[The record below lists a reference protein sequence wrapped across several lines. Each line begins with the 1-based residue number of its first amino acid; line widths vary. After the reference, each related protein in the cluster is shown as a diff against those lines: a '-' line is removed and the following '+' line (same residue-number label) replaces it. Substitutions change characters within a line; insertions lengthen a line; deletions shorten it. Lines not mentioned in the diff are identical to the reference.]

1 MGAGCSAQYRPAGN
15 LVLSLAGP
23 VDLVDLAG
31 LRAFGPDALPR
42 AKVAFS
48 GDKRLSSGATK
59 STPNSYRTAI
69 QKKSSLPSLSTTAR
83 IANSPTPLGF
93 IPSASSSTTSLH
105 SHSSHQNTIKPVSI
119 LRKPSLPTLP
129 SESLLSPA
137 PKSAP
142 IGHSTHVPWTPT
154 PISHSHNNNKT
165 SGDNGSMALTAS
177 SFAFPPLPPLPPF
190 PLDSSSNYESSNR
203 RSAPAATTTFVAASG
218 GQRLR
223 TRRSR
228 VSFREQVDVSGD
240 GEASRPRS
248 TVSVASSASAPVRR
262 GSRGDDVAARKATTP
277 TSAYSKLSSASVSST
292 APRPKLKRVASST
305 AVLPPSSRA
314 LSTDDFDA
322 FRPQTLRYPKM
333 PSALARLSD
342 TSVPPPAPNTWS
354 TSRKVTAPARTSVPL
369 PLSTTKEHHVAPSGH
384 FVSEFGQ
391 VDVPSRRERTVSQIS
406 QTSSRKGSGKTRSP
420 IPSWSSTCPSL
431 INAHRASIASTL
443 TAPSMTSLLLSPQS
457 PHEVYLPSKD
467 EQQAF
472 EDHLATPWGVDSGMH
487 DSDVPE
493 MDALKEKRVREA
505 DLSATDSSVTE
516 PVKPRVP
523 SRRHRQSEPS
533 HQPPSSFN
541 APPPPHPTSAPRVAE
556 RLLRLQN
563 SLADL
568 RMQRGMTRSPEPE
581 EDERPWIAE
590 GTRCPTTDELGPV
603 RRRERPG
610 PYASPLERRSAITR
624 HPVLVSPARD
634 QDANPRP
641 EPGRPRRR
649 ALDEPGLVRLRVGG
663 GGVLTH
669 GRAHREPQVARA
681 AAQAPETALVTC
693 RPDDDAALSDR
704 PPRLRARPSLGA
716 IHTTPARIP
725 SPPSPT
731 FGDLVRSAPRSAP
744 GSLKGRA
751 ARRPTFGLS
760 DDESDLDL
768 TLPPLNAALRS
779 HVIPS
784 SSRLLVTKTRTRGLS
799 QGGLDEAPSNSL
811 GWSGSESEE
820 EEFSRTVA
828 RIASRKS
835 LAPQRK
841 LQKRPSLPVARMT
854 TNAYARHSLGTN
866 DKASPVTP
874 TPLGDR
880 PASAIGTMRPNGTA
894 ALLALVEQKYASS
907 QALPR
912 PKKYV
917 QGWGAPEVLHDDEW
931 PEHPLEEVAEVGEA
945 W

>member
-1 MGAGCSAQYRPAGN
+1 
-15 LVLSLAGP
+15 
-23 VDLVDLAG
+23 
-31 LRAFGPDALPR
+31 
-42 AKVAFS
+42 
-48 GDKRLSSGATK
+48 
-59 STPNSYRTAI
+59 
-69 QKKSSLPSLSTTAR
+69 
-83 IANSPTPLGF
+83 
-93 IPSASSSTTSLH
+93 
-105 SHSSHQNTIKPVSI
+105 
-119 LRKPSLPTLP
+119 
-129 SESLLSPA
+129 
-137 PKSAP
+137 
-142 IGHSTHVPWTPT
+142 
-154 PISHSHNNNKT
+154 
-165 SGDNGSMALTAS
+165 MALTAS

-369 PLSTTKEHHVAPSGH
+369 PLSTTKEHHVAPSSH

-523 SRRHRQSEPS
+523 SRRHRQSEPLQ
-533 HQPPSSFN
+533 HAPTSFN
-541 APPPPHPTSAPRVAE
+541 APPLPTPRAAE

-568 RMQRGMTRSPEPE
+568 RMQRSMTRSPEPE
-581 EDERPWIAE
+581 EER
-590 GTRCPTTDELGPV
+590 
-603 RRRERPG
+603 
-610 PYASPLERRSAITR
+610 
-624 HPVLVSPARD
+624 
-634 QDANPRP
+634 
-641 EPGRPRRR
+641 
-649 ALDEPGLVRLRVGG
+649 
-663 GGVLTH
+663 
-669 GRAHREPQVARA
+669 
-681 AAQAPETALVTC
+681 VT
-693 RPDDDAALSDR
+693 
-704 PPRLRARPSLGA
+704 PRLRARPSLGT

>member
-1 MGAGCSAQYRPAGN
+1 M
-15 LVLSLAGP
+15 
-23 VDLVDLAG
+23 
-31 LRAFGPDALPR
+31 
-42 AKVAFS
+42 
-48 GDKRLSSGATK
+48 
-59 STPNSYRTAI
+59 
-69 QKKSSLPSLSTTAR
+69 
-83 IANSPTPLGF
+83 
-93 IPSASSSTTSLH
+93 
-105 SHSSHQNTIKPVSI
+105 
-119 LRKPSLPTLP
+119 
-129 SESLLSPA
+129 
-137 PKSAP
+137 
-142 IGHSTHVPWTPT
+142 
-154 PISHSHNNNKT
+154 
-165 SGDNGSMALTAS
+165 
-177 SFAFPPLPPLPPF
+177 
-190 PLDSSSNYESSNR
+190 
-203 RSAPAATTTFVAASG
+203 
-218 GQRLR
+218 
-223 TRRSR
+223 
-228 VSFREQVDVSGD
+228 SFREQVDISGD
-240 GEASRPRS
+240 GDGSRPRS
-248 TVSVASSASAPVRR
+248 TISIASSASAPVRR
-262 GSRGDDVAARKATTP
+262 GSRGDEAAARKATTP
-277 TSAYSKLSSASVSST
+277 TSAYSKLSSASVSSGA

-305 AVLPPSSRA
+305 AVLPPSTRA

-369 PLSTTKEHHVAPSGH
+369 PLKELQQAGSSSH

-406 QTSSRKGSGKTRSP
+406 QTSSRKGKTRSP

-472 EDHLATPWGVDSGMH
+472 EDHLATPWGLESSMH

-493 MDALKEKRVREA
+493 MDALKEKPVREA

-541 APPPPHPTSAPRVAE
+541 APPPPHPTSAPRAAE

-581 EDERPWIAE
+581 EDE
-590 GTRCPTTDELGPV
+590 V
-603 RRRERPG
+603 R
-610 PYASPLERRSAITR
+610 AT
-624 HPVLVSPARD
+624 
-634 QDANPRP
+634 
-641 EPGRPRRR
+641 
-649 ALDEPGLVRLRVGG
+649 
-663 GGVLTH
+663 
-669 GRAHREPQVARA
+669 
-681 AAQAPETALVTC
+681 
-693 RPDDDAALSDR
+693 
-704 PPRLRARPSLGA
+704 PRLRARPSLGA
-716 IHTTPARIP
+716 IHTPVSFKIP

-744 GSLKGRA
+744 GSLKGRG
-751 ARRPTFGLS
+751 ARRPTNFGLS

-799 QGGLDEAPSNSL
+799 QGGLDDAPSTSL

-841 LQKRPSLPVARMT
+841 LQKRPSLPVGRITM
-854 TNAYARHSLGTN
+854 RHSLT
-866 DKASPVTP
+866 DKAAAP
-874 TPLGDR
+874 TAPSLADR
-880 PASAIGTMRPNGTA
+880 PASAIGTMRPTGAA

-931 PEHPLEEVAEVGEA
+931 PENPLEEVAEVGEA

>member
-31 LRAFGPDALPR
+31 LRAFGPDAPP
-42 AKVAFS
+42 
-48 GDKRLSSGATK
+48 D
-59 STPNSYRTAI
+59 I

-523 SRRHRQSEPS
+523 SRRHRQSEPLQ
-533 HQPPSSFN
+533 HAPTSFN
-541 APPPPHPTSAPRVAE
+541 APPLPTPRAAE

-568 RMQRGMTRSPEPE
+568 RMQRSMTRSPEPE
-581 EDERPWIAE
+581 EER
-590 GTRCPTTDELGPV
+590 TT
-603 RRRERPG
+603 
-610 PYASPLERRSAITR
+610 
-624 HPVLVSPARD
+624 
-634 QDANPRP
+634 
-641 EPGRPRRR
+641 
-649 ALDEPGLVRLRVGG
+649 
-663 GGVLTH
+663 
-669 GRAHREPQVARA
+669 
-681 AAQAPETALVTC
+681 
-693 RPDDDAALSDR
+693 
-704 PPRLRARPSLGA
+704 PRLRARPSLGA

-768 TLPPLNAALRS
+768 TPDAAASERRS
-779 HVIPS
+779 A
-784 SSRLLVTKTRTRGLS
+784 L
-799 QGGLDEAPSNSL
+799 
-811 GWSGSESEE
+811 
-820 EEFSRTVA
+820 
-828 RIASRKS
+828 
-835 LAPQRK
+835 
-841 LQKRPSLPVARMT
+841 
-854 TNAYARHSLGTN
+854 ARHPLVL
-866 DKASPVTP
+866 SPAR
-874 TPLGDR
+874 DQD
-880 PASAIGTMRPNGTA
+880 AN
-894 ALLALVEQKYASS
+894 
-907 QALPR
+907 PR
-912 PKKYV
+912 SEP
-917 QGWGAPEVLHDDEW
+917 GRARRG
-931 PEHPLEEVAEVGEA
+931 PLE
-945 W
+945 